1 MRRDMSEMRKRIERS
16 QYPVAEVTHI
26 YNLNTSM
33 ALIDNFDEL
42 ARQELK
48 KKNESGS
55 LESDNNLNETTSA
68 ETIQQEKHMDDN
80 DNIVVIDETPVIDQN
95 KPLGGIIPL
104 PKDDDA
110 NSKSP
115 YADDPEWGI
124 IHF

>member
-1 MRRDMSEMRKRIERS
+1 
-16 QYPVAEVTHI
+16 
-26 YNLNTSM
+26 M

-55 LESDNNLNETTSA
+55 LESDNNLNETASA
-68 ETIQQEKHMDDN
+68 ETIQQEKHMD